1 MYRHTTSIPRLR
13 LLLMGVALAAAL
25 YASAAL
31 NTLAHAAA
39 PPPGDCWGGLLS
51 EDEIIC
57 YMLEETQRAGLL
69 EVQVIY
75 LAPDGGPLYIYL
87 RQTEPLNGTTIGSLR
102 DKAHAY
108 VDSGK
113 RNFPR
118 MNRCLA
124 WGGSRGECIEWG
136 IGADWSTLGTQ
147 WGGRSLPDSQG
158 YENVEMYTGGP
169 EARRSQPGWASW
181 KQVWPAA
188 TGQTSTGSAGAGK
201 LDLSDVDMTN
211 FPEPDCDKFPRATT
225 WQSCISHQLDDS
237 NIASAHYYARTHTR
251 YVRYK
256 NPPTDETALEALK
269 KKFVP
274 AYKEPGGADVV
285 IVPANYNFE
294 ELWRWSLVLER
305 FALSKANTMG
315 ITGALVGDTTR
326 EYGPPRLHDGPVWLN
341 GYTRART
348 GVNEPDWSRAREI
361 IVVWALDKSRAAAAL
376 PTLLPQLGIP
386 MEVVG
391 MVAHH
396 DKTPVRG
403 EPLDPVPVGDVV
415 TEAAPSEVG
424 VPAAADATPMAIEVP
439 VFPEAAPSSDA
450 ADEAAAE
457 VTTPVGSQTQPES
470 PQAAPAEPAPSS
482 DARVPLLTLL
492 VLATVAAIAIAAV
505 MLRRTRRPSPD

>member
-13 LLLMGVALAAAL
+13 LLLMGVALAAAM
-25 YASAAL
+25 YAAAASPTA
-31 NTLAHAAA
+31 NAGA

-57 YMLEETQRAGLL
+57 YMLEEAQRAGLL

-75 LAPDGGPLYIYL
+75 LAPGGGPLYIYL
-87 RQTEPLNGTTIGSLR
+87 RQTEPLSGTTIGFLR
-102 DKAHAY
+102 DKAHAH

-118 MNRCLA
+118 MHRCLDA
-124 WGGSRGECIEWG
+124 GGSRNECIESG
-136 IGADWSTLGTQ
+136 IGADWSILGTQ
-147 WGGRSLPDSQG
+147 WGYNSLPDSHG

-169 EARRSQPGWASW
+169 EARRSQAGWASW

-188 TGQTSTGSAGAGK
+188 TGQTSTGNAGAGK

-211 FPEPDCDKFPRATT
+211 FPEPDCGKFPKATT
-225 WQSCISHQLDDS
+225 WHSCAKWERDS
-237 NIASAHYYARTHTR
+237 NVAYANYYGKTHTM

-285 IVPANYNFE
+285 IIPEDYNFE

-315 ITGALVGDTTR
+315 IMGAFVGDTIG
-326 EYGPPRLHDGPVWLN
+326 EHGPRRLHDGPVWLN
-341 GYTRART
+341 GYTVTRDEFGA
-348 GVNEPDWSRAREI
+348 DWSRAREI
-361 IVVWALDKSRAAAAL
+361 IVVWALEPSRAAAAL
-376 PTLLPQLGIP
+376 PTILPQLGIP
-386 MEVVG
+386 MEAVG
-391 MVAHH
+391 MVAHL
-396 DKTPVRG
+396 DTTPARN
-403 EPLDPVPVGDVV
+403 EPLGPAPASTIVID
-415 TEAAPSEVG
+415 AAPV
-424 VPAAADATPMAIEVP
+424 ADATPMVINVP

-450 ADEAAAE
+450 AQAEA
-457 VTTPVGSQTQPES
+457 TTPVDSQTQPES
-470 PQAAPAEPAPSS
+470 PQATPAGPAPSS

-492 VLATVAAIAIAAV
+492 VLATVAAIAVAAV
-505 MLRRTRRPSPD
+505 MLRRTRRPS